1 MADPLNQV
9 SPKLNVIIA
18 LMLHAAAKDETF
30 NEGKR
35 KTGDLVAYLKRH
47 GLGYDDIAA
56 IVDSPI
62 ASVRELARLKG
73 HAGKRKK

>member
-1 MADPLNQV
+1 MADPFNDV

-18 LMLHAAAKDETF
+18 LMLHVAAKDETF

-35 KTGDLVAYLKRH
+35 KTGDLVAYLKRQ
-47 GLGYDDIAA
+47 GLSYHDIAA

-73 HAGKRKK
+73 HARRRKK